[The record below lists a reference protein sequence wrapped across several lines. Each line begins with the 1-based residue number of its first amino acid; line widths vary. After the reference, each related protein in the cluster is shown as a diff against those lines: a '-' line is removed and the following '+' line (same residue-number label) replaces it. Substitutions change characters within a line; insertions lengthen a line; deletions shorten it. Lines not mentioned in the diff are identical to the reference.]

1 MNKILVGIL
10 VTGAAVAA
18 GYAAVKL
25 LKGKDSQPDYDD
37 DIYDYPDPYD
47 TDESIDFEIN
57 DDSAVKDLAEDAAD
71 KAEDIIRQV
80 SSKGTKVYI
89 LADGMPVN
97 SKSHTHRFLGVETQ
111 AIEFDNGF
119 PTLRTKKLGNF
130 EVALF
135 PDEYRHWKICK

>member
-25 LKGKDSQPDYDD
+25 SKGKDSQPDYDD

-71 KAEDIIRQV
+71 KAEDIIDDAKDAA
-80 SSKGTKVYI
+80 SDIAEDIKDAAEDI
-89 LADGMPVN
+89 ADDF
-97 SKSHTHRFLGVETQ
+97 K
-111 AIEFDNGF
+111 
-119 PTLRTKKLGNF
+119 
-130 EVALF
+130 
-135 PDEYRHWKICK
+135 

>member
-71 KAEDIIRQV
+71 KAEDIIGEV
-80 SSKGTKVYI
+80 KDAASDVAEDIKDAAEDI
-89 LADGMPVN
+89 ADDF
-97 SKSHTHRFLGVETQ
+97 K
-111 AIEFDNGF
+111 
-119 PTLRTKKLGNF
+119 
-130 EVALF
+130 
-135 PDEYRHWKICK
+135 